1 MARRLTISEEA
12 KEVFERNNLEFT
24 LKCVK
29 GEDAINSLDPSKT
42 LLVYN
47 KDLASWS
54 GRVNNNFADNF
65 NVRDV
70 VDFGYRRAKEVMYAF
85 KFNTAEDKQ
94 RALNI
99 FFGDKQELL
108 NRLNKLNENN

>member
-1 MARRLTISEEA
+1 M
-12 KEVFERNNLEFT
+12 
-24 LKCVK
+24 
-29 GEDAINSLDPSKT
+29 
-42 LLVYN
+42 LVYN

-70 VDFGYRRAKEVMYAF
+70 VDFGYRRSKEIMYAF
-85 KFNTAEDKQ
+85 KFNTVEDKQ